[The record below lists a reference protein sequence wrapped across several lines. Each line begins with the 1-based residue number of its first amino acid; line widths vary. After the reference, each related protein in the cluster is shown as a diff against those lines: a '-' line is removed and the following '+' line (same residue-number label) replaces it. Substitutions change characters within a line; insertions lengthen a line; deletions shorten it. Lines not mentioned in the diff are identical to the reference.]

1 MYKQNYNQNNFDTF
15 DTFETFDNDN
25 EEEFLSKTK
34 RKQMMENLQEIGE
47 NLVLLNDNQLKKISE
62 VIPENLLNA
71 IYEAKRLIAQNARS
85 GKKRQLQ
92 FIGKLMRKV
101 DAEIIVAK
109 LNQIQ
114 NNHNNNNNN
123 NNSNNNNNI
132 KNSNNNNTE
141 ISEKIHN
148 ICQQII
154 NSNNE
159 NYIFEFINNLN
170 LSDQQKR
177 DYHFQL
183 RTLKRNIIKEKNKQQ
198 NQTENILENNEVNA
212 NFVNSKN
219 YKNLFQTIKN
229 IQNLVEIL

>member
-1 MYKQNYNQNNFDTF
+1 MYKQNYNQNNFDDF

-85 GKKRQLQ
+85 SKKRQLQ

-114 NNHNNNNNN
+114 NNHNNN
-123 NNSNNNNNI
+123 NNNNNI

>member
-1 MYKQNYNQNNFDTF
+1 MYKQNYNQNNFDDFNTF

-123 NNSNNNNNI
+123 NI

>member
-1 MYKQNYNQNNFDTF
+1 MYKQNYNQNNFDDF
-15 DTFETFDNDN
+15 DTFDNDN

-34 RKQMMENLQEIGE
+34 RKQMMKNLQEIGE

-123 NNSNNNNNI
+123 NNI
-132 KNSNNNNTE
+132 KNLNNNNTE

-159 NYIFEFINNLN
+159 NYTFEFINNLN

>member
-1 MYKQNYNQNNFDTF
+1 MYKQNYNQNNFDDF
-15 DTFETFDNDN
+15 DTFDNDN

-123 NNSNNNNNI
+123 NNNNNI

>member
-1 MYKQNYNQNNFDTF
+1 MYKQNYNQNNFDDFDTF
-15 DTFETFDNDN
+15 DTFDTFDNDN

-114 NNHNNNNNN
+114 NNHNN
-123 NNSNNNNNI
+123 NNNNNI

>member
-15 DTFETFDNDN
+15 DTFDNDN

-114 NNHNNNNNN
+114 NNNNNN
-123 NNSNNNNNI
+123 NNNNNI

>member
-15 DTFETFDNDN
+15 DTFDSDN

-85 GKKRQLQ
+85 SKKRQLQ

-114 NNHNNNNNN
+114 NNHNN
-123 NNSNNNNNI
+123 NNNNNI

>member
-1 MYKQNYNQNNFDTF
+1 MYKQNYNQNNFDDF
-15 DTFETFDNDN
+15 DTFDNDN

-85 GKKRQLQ
+85 SKKRQLQ

-123 NNSNNNNNI
+123 NNNNNI

>member
-15 DTFETFDNDN
+15 DTFDNDN

-123 NNSNNNNNI
+123 NNNNNI

>member
-1 MYKQNYNQNNFDTF
+1 MYKQNYNQNNF

-123 NNSNNNNNI
+123 NNNNNI

>member
-1 MYKQNYNQNNFDTF
+1 MYKQNYNQNNFDDF
-15 DTFETFDNDN
+15 DTFDTFDNDN

-114 NNHNNNNNN
+114 NNHNNNN
-123 NNSNNNNNI
+123 NNNNNI

>member
-1 MYKQNYNQNNFDTF
+1 MYKQNYNQNNFDNF
-15 DTFETFDNDN
+15 DTFDNDN

-123 NNSNNNNNI
+123 NNNNNI

>member
-1 MYKQNYNQNNFDTF
+1 MYKQNYNQNNFDDF
-15 DTFETFDNDN
+15 DTFDNDN

-114 NNHNNNNNN
+114 NNHNNNNSNSNN
-123 NNSNNNNNI
+123 NNNNNI

>member
-1 MYKQNYNQNNFDTF
+1 MYKQNYNQNNFD
-15 DTFETFDNDN
+15 TFDNDN

-114 NNHNNNNNN
+114 NNHNNNNN
-123 NNSNNNNNI
+123 NNNNNI

>member
-15 DTFETFDNDN
+15 DTFDNDN

-114 NNHNNNNNN
+114 NNHN
-123 NNSNNNNNI
+123 NNNNNI

>member
-15 DTFETFDNDN
+15 DTFDNDN

-71 IYEAKRLIAQNARS
+71 IYEAKRLIAQNARG

-114 NNHNNNNNN
+114 NNHNNN
-123 NNSNNNNNI
+123 NNNNNI

>member
-15 DTFETFDNDN
+15 DTFDNDN

-85 GKKRQLQ
+85 SKKRQLQ

-114 NNHNNNNNN
+114 NNHNNNNN
-123 NNSNNNNNI
+123 NNNNNI

>member
-15 DTFETFDNDN
+15 DTFDNDN

-71 IYEAKRLIAQNARS
+71 IYEAKRLITQNARS

-114 NNHNNNNNN
+114 NNHNNN
-123 NNSNNNNNI
+123 NNNNNI

>member
-1 MYKQNYNQNNFDTF
+1 MYKQNYNQNNFDDF
-15 DTFETFDNDN
+15 DTFDTFDNDN

-114 NNHNNNNNN
+114 NNHNN
-123 NNSNNNNNI
+123 NNNNNI

>member
-1 MYKQNYNQNNFDTF
+1 MYKQNYNQNNF

-109 LNQIQ
+109 LNQIK
-114 NNHNNNNNN
+114 NNHNNN
-123 NNSNNNNNI
+123 NNNNNI

>member
-15 DTFETFDNDN
+15 DTFDNDN

-114 NNHNNNNNN
+114 NNPNNNNN
-123 NNSNNNNNI
+123 NNNNNI

>member
-1 MYKQNYNQNNFDTF
+1 MYKQNYNQNNFDDF
-15 DTFETFDNDN
+15 DTFDTFDNDN

-85 GKKRQLQ
+85 SKKRQLQ

-114 NNHNNNNNN
+114 NNHNNN
-123 NNSNNNNNI
+123 NNNNNI

>member
-1 MYKQNYNQNNFDTF
+1 MYKQNYNQNNFDDF
-15 DTFETFDNDN
+15 DTFDNDN

-71 IYEAKRLIAQNARS
+71 IYEAKRLIAKNARS
-85 GKKRQLQ
+85 SKKRQLQ

-123 NNSNNNNNI
+123 NNNNNI

>member
-15 DTFETFDNDN
+15 DTFDNDN

-85 GKKRQLQ
+85 SKKRQLQ

-123 NNSNNNNNI
+123 NNSNNNNN
-132 KNSNNNNTE
+132 NNNN
-141 ISEKIHN
+141 S
-148 ICQQII
+148 
-154 NSNNE
+154 
-159 NYIFEFINNLN
+159 L
-170 LSDQQKR
+170 
-177 DYHFQL
+177 
-183 RTLKRNIIKEKNKQQ
+183 
-198 NQTENILENNEVNA
+198 
-212 NFVNSKN
+212 
-219 YKNLFQTIKN
+219 
-229 IQNLVEIL
+229 

>member
-1 MYKQNYNQNNFDTF
+1 MYKQNYNQNNFDNF
-15 DTFETFDNDN
+15 DNFDTFDNDN

-85 GKKRQLQ
+85 SKKRQLQ

-114 NNHNNNNNN
+114 NNHNN
-123 NNSNNNNNI
+123 NNNNNI

-198 NQTENILENNEVNA
+198 NQTENIL
-212 NFVNSKN
+212 
-219 YKNLFQTIKN
+219 LFSD
-229 IQNLVEIL
+229 

>member
-1 MYKQNYNQNNFDTF
+1 MYKQNYNQNNF

-114 NNHNNNNNN
+114 NNHSN
-123 NNSNNNNNI
+123 NNNNNI

>member
-15 DTFETFDNDN
+15 DTFDNDN

-85 GKKRQLQ
+85 SKKRQLQ

-114 NNHNNNNNN
+114 NNH
-123 NNSNNNNNI
+123 NNNNNI

>member
-15 DTFETFDNDN
+15 DTFDNDN

-101 DAEIIVAK
+101 DAEIIVTK

-114 NNHNNNNNN
+114 NNHNNN
-123 NNSNNNNNI
+123 
-132 KNSNNNNTE
+132 
-141 ISEKIHN
+141 
-148 ICQQII
+148 
-154 NSNNE
+154 
-159 NYIFEFINNLN
+159 
-170 LSDQQKR
+170 
-177 DYHFQL
+177 
-183 RTLKRNIIKEKNKQQ
+183 
-198 NQTENILENNEVNA
+198 
-212 NFVNSKN
+212 
-219 YKNLFQTIKN
+219 
-229 IQNLVEIL
+229 

>member
-1 MYKQNYNQNNFDTF
+1 MYKQNYNQNTFDTF
-15 DTFETFDNDN
+15 DTFDNDN

-101 DAEIIVAK
+101 DAEIIVVK

-114 NNHNNNNNN
+114 NNHNN
-123 NNSNNNNNI
+123 NNNNNI

>member
-1 MYKQNYNQNNFDTF
+1 MYKQNYNQNNFDDF
-15 DTFETFDNDN
+15 DTFDTFDNDN

-114 NNHNNNNNN
+114 NNPNNNNN
-123 NNSNNNNNI
+123 NNNNNI

>member
-1 MYKQNYNQNNFDTF
+1 MYKQNYNQNNFD
-15 DTFETFDNDN
+15 TFDNDN

-85 GKKRQLQ
+85 SKKRQLQ

-114 NNHNNNNNN
+114 NNHNNN
-123 NNSNNNNNI
+123 NNNNNI

>member
-15 DTFETFDNDN
+15 ETFDSDN

-85 GKKRQLQ
+85 SKKRQLQ

-114 NNHNNNNNN
+114 NNHNNNNSNSNN
-123 NNSNNNNNI
+123 NNNNNNI

>member
-1 MYKQNYNQNNFDTF
+1 MYKQNYNQNTFDNFD
-15 DTFETFDNDN
+15 TFDNDN

-114 NNHNNNNNN
+114 NNHNN
-123 NNSNNNNNI
+123 NNNNNI

>member
-1 MYKQNYNQNNFDTF
+1 MYKQNYNQNNFDNF
-15 DTFETFDNDN
+15 DTFDNDN

-114 NNHNNNNNN
+114 NNHNNN
-123 NNSNNNNNI
+123 NNNNNI

>member
-15 DTFETFDNDN
+15 DTFDNDN

-85 GKKRQLQ
+85 SKKRQLQ

-114 NNHNNNNNN
+114 NNHNNNN
-123 NNSNNNNNI
+123 NNNNNI

>member
-1 MYKQNYNQNNFDTF
+1 MYKQNYNQNNFDNF
-15 DTFETFDNDN
+15 DTFDNDN

-85 GKKRQLQ
+85 SKKRQLQ

-114 NNHNNNNNN
+114 NNHNNN
-123 NNSNNNNNI
+123 NNNNNI

>member
-1 MYKQNYNQNNFDTF
+1 MYKQNYNQNNF

-85 GKKRQLQ
+85 SKKRQLQ

-114 NNHNNNNNN
+114 NNHNN
-123 NNSNNNNNI
+123 NNNNNI

>member
-1 MYKQNYNQNNFDTF
+1 MYKQNYNQNNF

-85 GKKRQLQ
+85 SKKRQLQ

-114 NNHNNNNNN
+114 NNHNNNN
-123 NNSNNNNNI
+123 NNNNNI